1 MSINEAESIRDQI
14 LKNDHY
20 SICFNGYDLE
30 NFENQNN
37 KLKRIRNCY
46 DKISSYENSI
56 IETFY
61 QNKNKENELSNQE
74 ELLKKD
80 LEVIKNENENYLEI
94 EKKKR
99 ENEID
104 GMKKKLENSILKNK
118 NEVKIKNEEIFNLKK
133 LNKEL
138 NLKIDEE
145 IELKKNMHLI
155 ELKNEYK
162 LNLIKYKN
170 MKELEKIENDKNEE
184 IRKKKFE
191 AEKEIKFNE
200 MKNKAELVQKIITM
214 CKNID
219 LN

>member
-1 MSINEAESIRDQI
+1 MSINEAESIRNQI

-37 KLKRIRNCY
+37 KLIRIRNCY

-80 LEVIKNENENYLEI
+80 LEVIKNENENYLKI
-94 EKKKR
+94 EEKKR
-99 ENEID
+99 ENEIN
-104 GMKKKLENSILKNK
+104 GMEKKLENSILKN
-118 NEVKIKNEEIFNLKK
+118 ESEIKIKNEEIFNLEK